1 MDARS
6 VSPDIVICN
15 DREALA
21 RDAAYR
27 FTALALQATGQ
38 GRPFRVALSG
48 GSTPRW
54 LYAQLATP
62 AFQQAIDWSRVE
74 IFFGDERAVPP
85 DAPDSNYRMA
95 CDSLLAHLPVPLE
108 QVHRMPADRP
118 DLDAAALEYEQTLQR
133 TFALAPGEW
142 PRFDLILLGMG
153 PDGHCA
159 SLFPGRPAL
168 LETQRMVVATEPG
181 LAPFVPRLT
190 LTFPV
195 INHSAHVLFLIAGV
209 DKAHAMAHVLLRDLP
224 ADQLPVLHVSP
235 GDGSVTY
242 LLDREAALL
251 VPSLTDTTAPDG
263 PWSDGNVQRGYH
275 SERQTGPA

>member
-6 VSPDIVICN
+6 ASPDIVICN
-15 DREALA
+15 NREALA

-27 FTALALQATGQ
+27 FTALALQAISE

-48 GSTPRW
+48 GSTPRL
-54 LYAQLATP
+54 LYAQLAAP
-62 AFQQAIDWSRVE
+62 PFQRAIDWSRVE

-95 CDSLLAHLPVPLE
+95 RDALLAHLPVPAE
-108 QVHRMPADRP
+108 QIHRMPAEQP
-118 DLDAAALEYEQTLQR
+118 DLDAAAQDYEQTLR
-133 TFALAPGEW
+133 RAFAPAPGEW

-168 LETQRMVVATEPG
+168 LETRRLVVATEPG

-195 INHSAHVLFLIAGV
+195 INHSAHVLFLIAGM
-209 DKAHAMAHVLLRDLP
+209 DKAHTVAHMLLRDLP

-235 GDGSVTY
+235 EEGNVTY

-251 VPSLTDTTAPDG
+251 VPSVMDTAG
-263 PWSDGNVQRGYH
+263 AVGSM
-275 SERQTGPA
+275 E